1 MAIAFARARYIG
13 RASGGSAVR
22 SAAYNARE
30 GLTDERTGTLYYF
43 AHRDNP
49 EHHEV
54 LLPDGAAEAFRDA
67 KALWNAAEVAE
78 NRRNSQVAREIVLA
92 LPADA
97 EVSPEDRIELARSFA
112 ERHFVSKGLA
122 VQLDI
127 HAPHTGD
134 GESERANHHAHLLIT
149 TRRVEGDQLSAK
161 KARDLDPEVKTF
173 RGRAA
178 VTEGEQW
185 GAAWRDHQNRYFA
198 EHGMP
203 LRVDAASAVPE
214 QHVGPIRMRAVDA
227 EANVKVDAIR
237 RENAAAARDPERV
250 LAALTRNNAT
260 FTERDIDRLLG
271 KHIRDAVELGAVKGR
286 VLASVSVLALHDAE
300 TGERAERFTT
310 RAVRE
315 QEREALAD
323 AKRVSGVRHQRGV
336 LEAARAVASAT
347 RDLRDDQ
354 RAAFEHAIGAG
365 GLKIIEGRA
374 GTGKSYT
381 LAAIREAHE
390 RDGRQVIGLAPTNSV
405 AQDLR
410 ADGFTTA
417 ATVHSE
423 LFRLKNGRTTWD
435 KHTVVVVDEAAMLDS
450 RVTGELMA
458 EAKRSGA
465 KLVLAGDDRQLASIE
480 RGGLFAELRKRHG
493 SAEITE
499 VTRQQ
504 VDWQRQAARD
514 LAEGRVEAAV
524 SAFARE
530 GAISWTRKQDEAR
543 AALVERWK
551 TDTANAP
558 EATRFVFAYTNK
570 DVDRLNAEL
579 RAVRRARGELGE
591 DHRFT
596 TKHGEA
602 LFSIGDRVQFSDTLR
617 SAKIYNGNAGTIT
630 GIDANTG
637 VIRARLDGAAAQGKE
652 VVWSASEFAG
662 FRHGYA
668 GTIYKGQGK
677 TLDHTYLLHTEHWR
691 QASSY
696 VALTRQRESARIFA
710 ATETARDVREL
721 AWQMSRVEVRS
732 ASVAWATADEVS
744 QTQSAKLRQRDGAEQ
759 ATPETEPSA
768 LQVER
773 EKAKAP
779 EIRAAGS
786 SLRAPDS
793 VESTPPR
800 KPNEH
805 ERDWLIPP
813 RVSADG
819 RDSLG
824 RGLDAASI
832 AGVVAGDR
840 AVQREREALGRYI
853 AGAYRDRET
862 ARSHLDDLVGHDG
875 AVSAARRLAADPS
888 QLGELQG
895 RAGLFVGGKA
905 RDERARAEKVAEAVG
920 PAVSRVGEA
929 EAEAAQRYRAS
940 VEAQRAADATGIPR
954 LSERAQAAVGVVAAA
969 KDDAGRVEAWD
980 RVQKDEPVAKE
991 ISTFSAAVEKRF
1003 GDDGVRA
1010 MLRAERSGGES
1021 YAGNASVSKEHRT
1034 ATAEVARTVAAIKAG
1049 EDAAESRS
1057 QAERLAQRASQ
1068 GVRAKP

>member
-30 GLTDERTGTLYYF
+30 GITDERTGALYYF
-43 AHRDNP
+43 AHRDAP

-54 LLPDGAAEAFRDA
+54 LLPEGASEALRDA
-67 KALWNAAEVAE
+67 KALWNAAEAAE

-92 LPADA
+92 LPANA

-122 VQLDI
+122 VQLDV
-127 HAPHTGD
+127 HAPHVGD

-149 TRRVEGDQLSAK
+149 TRRVEGDRFSAK

-198 EHGMP
+198 EHGMT
-203 LRVDAASAVPE
+203 LRVDAASVVPE
-214 QHVGPIRMRAVDA
+214 QHVGPTRMRAADA
-227 EANVKVDAIR
+227 EANVKAEAIR

-260 FTERDIDRLLG
+260 FTERDVDRFLA
-271 KHIRDAVELGAVKGR
+271 KHLRDEVEHRAVKGR
-286 VLASVSVLALHDAE
+286 VLHSASVLALHDAE
-300 TGERAERFTT
+300 TGEKVERFTT

-315 QEREALAD
+315 QEREALSD
-323 AKRVSGVRHQRGV
+323 AERAAGVRHQRGAG
-336 LEAARAVASAT
+336 ETAKAAALAS
-347 RDLRDDQ
+347 RSLRDDQ
-354 RAAFEHAIGAG
+354 RAAFEHALGAG

-390 RDGRQVIGLAPTNSV
+390 LDGRQVIGLAPTNSV

-410 ADGFTTA
+410 ADGFATA
-417 ATVHSE
+417 ATLHSE
-423 LFRLKNGRTTWD
+423 LFRLKNGRATWD
-435 KHTVVVVDEAAMLDS
+435 KRTVVIVDEAAMLDS
-450 RVTGELMA
+450 RVSGELMA

-480 RGGLFAELRKRHG
+480 RGGLFSELRRRHG

-504 VDWQRQAARD
+504 IDWQRQAARD

-524 SAFARE
+524 SAFAE
-530 GAISWTRKQDEAR
+530 HGAITWTRKQDEAR
-543 AALVERWK
+543 TALIERWK
-551 TDTANAP
+551 ADTAEAP

-570 DVDRLNAEL
+570 DVDKLNAEL
-579 RAVRRARGELGE
+579 RAVRRERSELGE
-591 DHRFT
+591 DHRFI

-602 LFSIGDRVQFSDTLR
+602 AFAVGDRVQFSDTLR
-617 SAKIYNGNAGTIT
+617 PAKIYNGNAGTIT
-630 GIDANTG
+630 GIDADTG
-637 VIRARLDGAAAQGKE
+637 VIRATLDGLSAGRE

-677 TLDHTYLLHTEHWR
+677 TLDHTYLLHSEHWR

-696 VALTRQRESARIFA
+696 VALTRQRESAHIFA
-710 ATETARDVREL
+710 ATETARDVRDL

-732 ASVAWATADEVS
+732 ASVAWATTDEVS
-744 QTQSAKLRQRDGAEQ
+744 QTQSAKLRQQ
-759 ATPETEPSA
+759 AGGRQPTSETEQSVRYAERGTVKGGESRETPS
-768 LQVER
+768 QSQ
-773 EKAKAP
+773 AP
-779 EIRAAGS
+779 ESTTA
-786 SLRAPDS
+786 S
-793 VESTPPR
+793 VEKR
-800 KPNEH
+800 N
-805 ERDWLIPP
+805 WLIPP
-813 RVSADG
+813 RASEDD

-832 AGVVAGDR
+832 AAVVAGAR
-840 AVQREREALGRYI
+840 AAQREREALDQYI
-853 AGAYRDRET
+853 EGAYRDPEG
-862 ARSHLDDLVGHDG
+862 ARSRLDELVGRNG
-875 AVSAARRLAADPS
+875 PVSTARRLAADPG
-888 QLGELQG
+888 QLGILQG
-895 RAGLFVGGKA
+895 RAGLLAGSKGRQE
-905 RDERARAEKVAEAVG
+905 RDRAERVAAAVG

-929 EAEAAQRYRAS
+929 KTSAAQVYRET

-954 LSERAQAAVGVVAAA
+954 LSESAQAALGAVAAA
-969 KDDAGRVEAWD
+969 KDDAGRAEAWNA
-980 RVQKDEPVAKE
+980 VQRDEPVARE
-991 ISTFSAAVEKRF
+991 ISAFSAAVEKRF
-1003 GDDGVRA
+1003 GEEGVRA
-1010 MLRAERSGGES
+1010 MLHTQRPWAKPNDGD
-1021 YAGNASVSKEHRT
+1021 ASAPNEHR
-1034 ATAEVARTVAAIKAG
+1034 AAAAEVAQTVVAIQAG
-1049 EDAAESRS
+1049 EGAAESRS
-1057 QAERLAQRASQ
+1057 QAEHLAHRGSQ
-1068 GVRAKP
+1068 GARAKP